1 MLAIEGSVKPGRE
14 IRVSPTLTE
23 PIRAWSSGCI
33 MCSVSARAVRGSC
46 GRAPLDVGGACGGV
60 VYALMAAK
68 SLLCTASRH
77 VALVVASEVNSRR
90 LARSQAPGE
99 FRGLFGDAACA
110 LVLTRSAGADGGS
123 INRLGDFVCGC
134 SGTFASA
141 LEMSLGERGQLDVQF
156 KGEQLA
162 SAAIGTLDRVLGDLE
177 IAVGKPR
184 SAASYFA
191 LHEPN
196 PRVVEIFAH
205 RSGIPAEKIA
215 MVSRTSGNLGSATCG
230 VSLCAALTRAQR
242 DSDNSSAPSMPLIFV
257 AAVGPGLVWAGTY
270 IH

>member
-1 MLAIEGSVKPGRE
+1 MV
-14 IRVSPTLTE
+14 
-23 PIRAWSSGCI
+23 
-33 MCSVSARAVRGSC
+33 
-46 GRAPLDVGGACGGV
+46 
-60 VYALMAAK
+60 AK
-68 SLLCTASRH
+68 SLLCTASRN

-90 LARSQAPGE
+90 LAHSQATGE

-110 LVLTRSAGADGGS
+110 FVLTRSAGGDGGS

-196 PRVVEIFAH
+196 PRVVEIFAQ
-205 RSGIPAEKIA
+205 RVGIPTEKIA
-215 MVSRTSGNLGSATCG
+215 MVSRSSGNLGSATCG
-230 VSLCAALTRAQR
+230 VSLSMAL
-242 DSDNSSAPSMPLIFV
+242 SHLNSNSSVTAPPLILV

>member
-1 MLAIEGSVKPGRE
+1 
-14 IRVSPTLTE
+14 
-23 PIRAWSSGCI
+23 
-33 MCSVSARAVRGSC
+33 
-46 GRAPLDVGGACGGV
+46 
-60 VYALMAAK
+60 
-68 SLLCTASRH
+68 
-77 VALVVASEVNSRR
+77 
-90 LARSQAPGE
+90 
-99 FRGLFGDAACA
+99 
-110 LVLTRSAGADGGS
+110 
-123 INRLGDFVCGC
+123 
-134 SGTFASA
+134 
-141 LEMSLGERGQLDVQF
+141 MSLGERGQLDVQF

-270 IH
+270 IL